1 MASRPACPR
10 PVHSTPAIMAASTG
24 ERPSIPAGNCT
35 MGKLPWTVVI
45 LVAVGAP
52 AYYALVLH
60 SPAPDSEFALDLDRV
75 RALAGAPEAGPTE
88 VRYEEVLALR
98 FTEAMLMAGDPWKQT
113 PMPVYSYQLVY
124 PHQTLIVDTALA
136 KADGKPEFLGLR
148 YDAAAYQRMN
158 AAMLRATQIVVTHEH
173 MDHIGGIA
181 AHPQLAQ
188 LKPALRLTAEQL
200 ANPAGMAP
208 VKMPSEP
215 MAGYAPLRY
224 EQLHA
229 LAPGVVLIKSPGHT
243 PGSQMVYVRR
253 ADGRELLFLGD
264 VSWRLRNIE
273 HVRERPLFMTLMI
286 GENRRQVLAQFQ
298 ALHALAVSEPGVA
311 LIPGHDGPAVSALA
325 AQGVLSAGFH

>member
-1 MASRPACPR
+1 
-10 PVHSTPAIMAASTG
+10 
-24 ERPSIPAGNCT
+24 
-35 MGKLPWTVVI
+35 MGKRLLWIVVTAAAI
-45 LVAVGAP
+45 GTP
-52 AYYALVLH
+52 SYYALVRH
-60 SPAPDSEFALDLDRV
+60 SPAPDSEFGLDMDRV

-88 VRYEEVLALR
+88 IRYEEVLALR

-124 PHQTLIVDTALA
+124 PDQTLIVDTALA
-136 KADGKPEFLGLR
+136 KADGKPEFLGLH
-148 YDAAAYQRMN
+148 YDDAAYQRMN
-158 AAMLRATQIVVTHEH
+158 AAMLRATQIVITHEH
-173 MDHIGGIA
+173 MDHIGGVA

-208 VKMPSEP
+208 VKMPPEP
-215 MAGYAPLRY
+215 LEGYEPLRY

-229 LAPGVVLIKSPGHT
+229 LAPGVVLIKAPGHT

-273 HVRERPLFMTLMI
+273 QVRERPLFMTLMI
-286 GENRRQVLAQFQ
+286 GENRQQVLAQFQ

-311 LIPGHDGPAVSALA
+311 LVPGHDGPAISALA
-325 AQGVLSAGFH
+325 AKSLLSAGFR